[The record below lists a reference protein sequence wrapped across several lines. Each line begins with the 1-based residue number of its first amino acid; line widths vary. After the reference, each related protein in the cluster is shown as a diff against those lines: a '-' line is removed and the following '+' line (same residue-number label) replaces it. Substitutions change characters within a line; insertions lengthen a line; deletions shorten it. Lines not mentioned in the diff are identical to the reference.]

1 MRLCIPTLDDR
12 ELAAAVSLH
21 FGNAP
26 FFTVVDTETG
36 RCETV
41 GNDHARH
48 QPGRCDAAGQLDPLA
63 VDAVLCSGLGRRA
76 LGRLANRGLEV
87 FLAAVP
93 DVAAALETYRSGEL
107 EPMTDELTCHHHRG
121 GCE

>member
-12 ELAAAVSLH
+12 ELAAAVSPH
-21 FGNAP
+21 FGSAP

-48 QPGRCDAAGQLDPLA
+48 QPGRCDAARQLDPLA
-63 VDAVLCSGLGRRA
+63 IDAVLCSGLGRRA
-76 LGRLANRGLEV
+76 LGRLVDQGLEV
-87 FLAAVP
+87 YVAVAP
-93 DVAAALETYRSGEL
+93 DVASALATYWGGEL
-107 EPMTDELTCHHHRG
+107 EPMTDELACHRQRRV
-121 GCE
+121 CE

>member
-12 ELAAAVSLH
+12 ELAAALSPH
-21 FGNAP
+21 FGSAP
-26 FFTVVDTETG
+26 FFTVVDTESG

-41 GNDHARH
+41 GNDHAHH
-48 QPGRCDAAGQLDPLA
+48 QPGRCDAARQLDPLA
-63 VDAVLCSGLGRRA
+63 ADAVLCSGLGRRA
-76 LGRLANRGLEV
+76 LARLADQGLEV

-107 EPMTDELTCHHHRG
+107 EPMTDELTCHHQRRV
-121 GCE
+121 CE